1 MTGDDEPSLRD
12 QLIAARQKICR
23 QLEILNARTG
33 RTYLYPPDYRQNIAE
48 LEAELREIDDLLAR
62 DAEGHR

>member
-12 QLIAARQKICR
+12 QLVAARQKICR

-33 RTYLYPPDYRQNIAE
+33 RTYLYPPDFRQNIAE
-48 LEAELREIDDLLAR
+48 FEAELREIDDLLAR